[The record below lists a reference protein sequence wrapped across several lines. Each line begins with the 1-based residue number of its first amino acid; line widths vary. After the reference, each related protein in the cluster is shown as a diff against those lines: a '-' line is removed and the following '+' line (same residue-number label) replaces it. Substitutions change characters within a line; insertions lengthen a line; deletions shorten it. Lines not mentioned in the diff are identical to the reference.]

1 LTFLHF
7 RLSIPIIRKEVLL
20 RNLLAMV
27 VITLLLAAP
36 SVAGDIRLEGG
47 NFTTLGYIRDSGRI
61 ENASF
66 EILGYIKEDGRIED
80 DSFHTLGY
88 IDEDGCIED
97 GSYNELY
104 SLNGNGRLTDTSF
117 MKVAEIQSDGTVEN
131 NHFQVILY
139 ADGTHTD
146 MTERIA
152 IFLVFFSD
160 LLED

>member
-1 LTFLHF
+1 LTIPAFG
-7 RLSIPIIRKEVLL
+7 LSIPIIRKGVLM
-20 RNLLAMV
+20 RNLLISV
-27 VITLLLAAP
+27 VVLLMIASTIT
-36 SVAGDIRLEGG
+36 AGDIRLEGN
-47 NFTTLGYIRDSGRI
+47 NFATVAYIRDSGRI

-88 IDEDGCIED
+88 IDEDGQIED
-97 GSYNELY
+97 DSFQNLFTLNE
-104 SLNGNGRLTDTSF
+104 NGRLTDTGF
-117 MKVAEIQSDGTVEN
+117 IKVAEIQSDGTVED

-139 ADGTHTD
+139 ADGTHEK

>member
-1 LTFLHF
+1 MTILSF
-7 RLSIPIIRKEVLL
+7 RLSIPIIRKEVLM
-20 RNLLAMV
+20 RNLLATV
-27 VITLLLAAP
+27 VIMLLFAVP
-36 SVAGDIRLEGG
+36 TTAGDIRLEGR
-47 NFTTLGYIRDSGRI
+47 NYATVAYIRDCGRI

-66 EILGYIKEDGRIED
+66 EIIGYIKEDGRIED

-88 IDEDGCIED
+88 IDENGTIED
-97 GSYNELY
+97 DSFLELY
-104 SLNGNGRLTDTSF
+104 TLNGDGRLTDTSF
-117 MKVAEIQSDGTVEN
+117 MKVAEIQNDGTVEN

-139 ADGTHTD
+139 ADGTHIS